1 MAIELLHSG
10 ERDAAYKMFQKA
22 VDITPAL
29 ARTFITE
36 LRKLRGVECIVAPYE
51 ADAQLA
57 YLSHKDLIHAV
68 ITEDSDLITF
78 GAKRIL
84 YKMDGAGQGLEF
96 RLRNLDANTDL
107 RFSGWDHNMFQQ
119 MCIMAGCDYLNSIR
133 QRLMH
138 HVSHLRARET
148 SRDRHTA
155 IVDNTRVSDEHC
167 KERSHTGPASLCC
180 PSVACAVLVLCG
192 WLSETQL
199 LTTRVGAAMQPA
211 ATGSEADDSG
221 RQQRTRVRDS
231 ANELEQLVGAAT
243 HCSLLCTPLRTLSG
257 KRPRVPLCCH
267 APLCHSGRAALLT
280 TRMRRPRRAS
290 LGSA

>member
-51 ADAQLA
+51 ADVQLA

-119 MCIMAGCDYLNSIR
+119 MCIMAGCDYLNSIPG
-133 QRLMH
+133 
-138 HVSHLRARET
+138 
-148 SRDRHTA
+148 
-155 IVDNTRVSDEHC
+155 IGI
-167 KERSHTGPASLCC
+167 K
-180 PSVACAVLVLCG
+180 
-192 WLSETQL
+192 
-199 LTTRVGAAMQPA
+199 VGARDAV
-211 ATGSEADDSG
+211 ATLA
-221 RQQRTRVRDS
+221 
-231 ANELEQLVGAAT
+231 
-243 HCSLLCTPLRTLSG
+243 P
-257 KRPRVPLCCH
+257 PR
-267 APLCHSGRAALLT
+267 
-280 TRMRRPRRAS
+280 
-290 LGSA
+290 